1 MIIWN
6 RHMEKSKICY
16 MDTDSCI
23 VCIKTND
30 IAKDFEARFDSS
42 KYELERPLH
51 TGKHWKVI
59 GLMKNELGRE
69 IMKDLAGLRAKTYS
83 YLMDSNDE
91 NKKAKPT
98 KGVS

>member
-1 MIIWN
+1 
-6 RHMEKSKICY
+6 MEKSKICY

-51 TGKHWKVI
+51 KGKH
-59 GLMKNELGRE
+59 
-69 IMKDLAGLRAKTYS
+69 
-83 YLMDSNDE
+83 
-91 NKKAKPT
+91 
-98 KGVS
+98 